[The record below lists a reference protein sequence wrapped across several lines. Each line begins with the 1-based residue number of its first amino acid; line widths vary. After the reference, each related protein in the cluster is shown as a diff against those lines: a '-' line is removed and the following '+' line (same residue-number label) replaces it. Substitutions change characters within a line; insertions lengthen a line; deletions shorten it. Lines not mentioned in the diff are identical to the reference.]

1 MALVPRTKVDE
12 IWESQV
18 VFCTKVGSAQRYFY
32 DLAHKQTAMIDEKI
46 LLAFDA
52 DCKRLEKG
60 QVVFR
65 EGEAAH
71 YYYQIREGGVKAS
84 NYNDQGREFIQGIF
98 EAGQSFGEPALFG
111 GFPYPSTAEALQPT
125 VVFRLAYGK
134 MMELL
139 HAHFEVQIK
148 FLEVLSK
155 RLQYK
160 SMIANELSNHVP
172 EHRILTL
179 LDLLKKENGTEE
191 KYEVKLTR
199 QKIAD
204 LTGLRVETVIRT
216 INVLVEQKKLIK
228 AERKIY
234 R

>member
-1 MALVPRTKVDE
+1 MAGATV
-12 IWESQV
+12 
-18 VFCTKVGSAQRYFY
+18 FY
-32 DLAHKQTAMIDEKI
+32 DLAHKQADMIDEKI
-46 LLAFDA
+46 LLAFGA
-52 DCKRLEKG
+52 DYKQLEKS

-65 EGEAAH
+65 EGEDAH
-71 YYYQIREGGVKAS
+71 YYYQIQAGQVKAS

-98 EAGQSFGEPALFG
+98 ETGQSFGEPAFLG
-111 GFPYPSTAEALQPT
+111 RFPYPSTAEALQPT
-125 VVFRLAYGK
+125 VVLKLPYEK

-139 HAHFEVQIK
+139 KQHFEVKIK

-179 LDLLKKENGTEE
+179 LDFLKKENGTKE

-216 INVLVEQKKLIK
+216 INVLVEQKKLLK
-228 AERKIY
+228 TERRIY